1 MSNGPRELKPSEL
14 HRVAETLAR
23 VAPDGAVDAPTV
35 RMELDFPGERFA
47 PGGTPLGDWLA
58 TVKAANAGI
67 SSTAGFRADAVAR
80 VVERVADRLPGNPEL
95 SRLFFDLG
103 SAGAQA
109 AAGERGIF
117 LSYASANRDQVDA
130 LYDALAAAAP
140 GLALFL
146 DHRSIGPGQRWLDV
160 IRDAAG
166 SASVLACWVTPD
178 FLQRTFCAYEIG
190 VADSRGAAI
199 VPIWV
204 DGLDPNSAA
213 SYLSSRQGRMSA
225 APHDFADLAAWL
237 VAGV

>member
-1 MSNGPRELKPSEL
+1 MPTGPRELKGSEMV
-14 HRVAETLAR
+14 RVAETLAR

-67 SSTAGFRADAVAR
+67 SSSAGFRADAVAR
-80 VVERVADRLPGNPEL
+80 VVERVADRLPGNAEL
-95 SRLFFDLG
+95 ARLFFDLG

-109 AAGERGIF
+109 AVGERGVF
-117 LSYASANRDQVDA
+117 LSYASADRDHVDDLHDA
-130 LYDALAAAAP
+130 LTKAVP
-140 GLALFL
+140 GLALFQ
-146 DHRSIGPGQRWLDV
+146 DHRSIGPGQRWLDT

-190 VADSRGAAI
+190 IADSRSAAI
-199 VPIWV
+199 VPVWV
-204 DGLDPNSAA
+204 DGLDPATA
-213 SYLSSRQGRMSA
+213 PSYLSSRQGRKSA

-237 VAGV
+237 VAAL